1 MSRNTLVILWMALLA
16 LSLRPV
22 APIERAAEW
31 LSVPMRLVSALAAPL
46 NLSRTAQAGSEEDQA
61 LAQSARQLLQR
72 EQASVVPADPSL
84 VQERNLIHAE
94 IVDRGAAGED
104 RLIVRH
110 AAAAPVQ
117 VGLPVVAG
125 SAYVGRVIEVG
136 RAGTVLLPGEARIEL
151 ITREDAR
158 VEARTQNAVLILGG
172 LCSQS
177 RDGARA
183 RQLAV
188 HAQQGE
194 LVPGET
200 VRVGERVD
208 PMSGAAVLANGY
220 TIGTLVPRPH
230 GGREGWS
237 VAPVIDYRGGLGQV
251 LILAPQNTASAA
263 DLLVHDP
270 LERAGW
276 FSARLALAATPCFWR
291 ETRRLHAGTRQ
302 GLSSGACVAA
312 RGHYLG
318 RLEQTEWLVSDVR
331 LLEDPGSSVLVLA
344 DFGGEDAPLHLGLLH
359 TRSFDRATGRLE
371 LEWQAGVEALRQ
383 VALRRNRRVDLY
395 TGSGDRWVPAGLR
408 IGSTE
413 LSASRT
419 EQLLVI
425 TRPAWVAGT
434 VEVDVWR
441 PQQQE
446 SGS

>member
-1 MSRNTLVILWMALLA
+1 MSRNTLVILWLALLA

-22 APIERAAEW
+22 APIERAAQW
-31 LSVPMRLVSALAAPL
+31 LSVPMRLVSALAVPL
-46 NLSRTAQAGSEEDQA
+46 NLSRPAQAGSEDVQA

-72 EQASVVPADPSL
+72 EQASVVPTDPAL
-84 VQERNLIHAE
+84 VQERNLIHAQ
-94 IVDRGAAGED
+94 IVDRSAAGED

-110 AAAAPVQ
+110 ATAAPVQ

-125 SAYVGRVIEVG
+125 TAYVGRVIEVG
-136 RAGTVLLPGEARIEL
+136 RPGTQLLPGEARIEL

-158 VEARTQNAVLILGG
+158 VEARTQSAVLILGG

-177 RDGARA
+177 LAGGHT

-194 LVPGET
+194 LVPGEA
-200 VRVGERVD
+200 VRVGERAD

-230 GGREGWS
+230 GGREAWS
-237 VAPVIDYRGGLGQV
+237 VAPLIDYRGGLGQV
-251 LILAPQNTASAA
+251 LILAPQSATNA
-263 DLLVHDP
+263 ANLLVHDP

-276 FSARLALAATPCFWR
+276 FAARLALASTPCFWR

-318 RLEQTEWLVSDVR
+318 RLLQTEWLVSDLR

-344 DFGGEDAPLHLGLLH
+344 DFGSDESPLHLGLLH

-371 LEWQAGVEALRQ
+371 LEWQAGVEARRQ
-383 VALRRNRRVDLY
+383 VALRKNRRVELY

-413 LSASRT
+413 LSASRA

-425 TRPAWVAGT
+425 TRPAWVAST
-434 VEVDVWR
+434 IEVDVWR
-441 PQQQE
+441 PQPQE
-446 SGS
+446 PGS